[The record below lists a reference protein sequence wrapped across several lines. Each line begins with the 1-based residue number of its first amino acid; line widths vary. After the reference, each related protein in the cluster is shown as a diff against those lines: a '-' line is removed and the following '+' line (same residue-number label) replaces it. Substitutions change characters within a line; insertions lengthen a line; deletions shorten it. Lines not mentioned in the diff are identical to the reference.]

1 MSVRTGSRCAGH
13 CPASGAGLCRCW
25 PRRGNDPGWRAR
37 AGPSWGHR
45 QTPGMRGRPPAGAPG
60 RRRGTAEP
68 GQGRAGARPSA
79 GFREH
84 RAVGGLLRGGGPR
97 GFTRGHSYPPQ
108 RACFT
113 SGTPKDGEFQGL
125 LGGPKRCSVTAGTAA
140 GCLQRRAIPPPDHSR
155 RPGWAG
161 TAEMRQAGARSRADS
176 TSRGGGPGRGLRLLG
191 ARGAVSSSR

>member
-1 MSVRTGSRCAGH
+1 MRGPLPSVRSWTVSLLASPRERSRVAGSGRAVLGTPADTWHERAPSCRGSRV
-13 CPASGAGLCRCW
+13 PQR
-25 PRRGNDPGWRAR
+25 D
-37 AGPSWGHR
+37 
-45 QTPGMRGRPPAGAPG
+45 
-60 RRRGTAEP
+60 
-68 GQGRAGARPSA
+68 GRAGGRPSA